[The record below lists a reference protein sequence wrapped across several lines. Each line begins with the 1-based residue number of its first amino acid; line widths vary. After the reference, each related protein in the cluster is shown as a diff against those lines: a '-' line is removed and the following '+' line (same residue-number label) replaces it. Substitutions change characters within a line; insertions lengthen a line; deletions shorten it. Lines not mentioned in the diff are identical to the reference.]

1 MIHLYNSGDKLLN
14 IRYYSV
20 LSREHLAYFRV
31 TVFKLK

>member
-20 LSREHLAYFRV
+20 LSHEHLAYFRV
-31 TVFKLK
+31 MVFKLK